1 MPRLTSAQ
9 RERVRLARA
18 VQVVWWLACGC
29 VLTEA
34 QIAERLGVSE
44 EAAGALLDTV
54 SEWVDI
60 YDDRRGRWQKK

>member
-1 MPRLTSAQ
+1 VPRLTPAE
-9 RERVRLARA
+9 RERLRLARA

-44 EAAGALLDTV
+44 EAAGALLDAV
-54 SEWVDI
+54 SEWVPV
-60 YDDRRGRWQKK
+60 YDDRQGKWRLK